1 MSGELDPRLKAELE
15 NRLREEAWDAFSAAF
30 RLKPCGRFVP

>member
-15 NRLREEAWDAFSAAF
+15 IGFGKKHWDAFSAAF

>member
-15 NRLREEAWDAFSAAF
+15 NRLREEALAHFPRSFA
-30 RLKPCGRFVP
+30 